1 MKNLKLFL
9 LLAEEF
15 DSGKDGGGGRLG
27 KSHLKQVRAKMTNAK
42 NPRRR
47 EYMFSCCKKVSPM
60 KQFLFWRERAKV
72 GKVTRQLV
80 LGTDT

>member
-1 MKNLKLFL
+1 
-9 LLAEEF
+9 
-15 DSGKDGGGGRLG
+15 
-27 KSHLKQVRAKMTNAK
+27 
-42 NPRRR
+42 
-47 EYMFSCCKKVSPM
+47 MFSCCKKVSPM